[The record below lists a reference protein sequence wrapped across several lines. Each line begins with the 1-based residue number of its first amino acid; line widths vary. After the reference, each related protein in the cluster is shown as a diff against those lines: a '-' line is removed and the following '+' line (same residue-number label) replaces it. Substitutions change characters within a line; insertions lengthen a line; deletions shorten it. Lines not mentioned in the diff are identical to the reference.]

1 MKALKFPSDN
11 MPILQYISFTN
22 SNTRS
27 SGLNKL
33 KHNYCRTSLSRH
45 FYFNHIVRLWN
56 KLPSIDLSNSILS
69 IKHHLVTHLWNHFHT
84 HFDPSNTCTLH
95 FLVPVV
101 YVSCNNCIF
110 TFHQASPLVGDCPST
125 TFHLCITLHVCP
137 PVSVLCC
144 KAL

>member
-1 MKALKFPSDN
+1 MISVTKTKSLVHKMRIVKHWLELNDILYLVKALKFPSDN

-45 FYFNHIVRLWN
+45 FYFNRIVRLWN

-95 FLVPVV
+95 FL
-101 YVSCNNCIF
+101 
-110 TFHQASPLVGDCPST
+110 CPCS
-125 TFHLCITLHVCP
+125 LCFVQ
-137 PVSVLCC
+137 
-144 KAL
+144 